1 MRLNCSPSRSSSIM
15 PDRSTVSR
23 KLPPATASVA
33 ATRRDSGRAS
43 QWLSSQ
49 PMSTASARARNSYFQ
64 HLAVKVG

>member
-1 MRLNCSPSRSSSIM
+1 M